1 MTVSLKGGYIKS
13 TFTAQ
18 NCTVVLFRARKPK
31 METLQII
38 QSISLIVLALA
49 ATASV
54 IYFIFVL
61 KEIRGTVEET
71 KEILK
76 NGRKLT
82 TSVVTPLASVM
93 GLIGGLTKGIDAIR
107 SVTDIFNKD
116 EEDEYEEY

>member
-1 MTVSLKGGYIKS
+1 
-13 TFTAQ
+13 
-18 NCTVVLFRARKPK
+18 

-38 QSISLIVLALA
+38 QAVSLIILTLSAVA
-49 ATASV
+49 AV

-61 KEIRGTVEET
+61 KEIRGTIEET

-82 TSVVTPLASVM
+82 TSVVTPIASIM
-93 GLIGGLTKGIDAIR
+93 GLVGGLTKGIDAIR

>member
-38 QSISLIVLALA
+38 QAVSLIVLTLA
-49 ATASV
+49 ATAAI

-61 KEIRGTVEET
+61 KEVRGTIEET
-71 KEILK
+71 REIIK

-82 TSVVTPLASVM
+82 TSVVAPLTSIM
-93 GLIGGLTKGIDAIR
+93 GLVGGLTKGIEAIR
-107 SVTDIFNKD
+107 SVTDLFNKD